1 MKTMA
6 QELDR
11 YLYWLAIL
19 LTPGVGARLAA
30 ELLKHFGVPERI
42 FSASRRELEACG
54 LPAPV
59 AQTMA
64 SRSPL
69 QAAEQEIEKVRQLGC
84 RLLAWDEPDYPPL
97 LKEINDP
104 PVLLYL
110 RGDASVLS
118 SHCLAMVGSRQ
129 PTPYGAQVTERL
141 AEELAGRG
149 LSVVSGLARGIDSA
163 AHRGALNVPGGKTVA
178 VLGCGIDV
186 DYPKENK
193 KLRVQIEANGCVLTE
208 FPIGIFP
215 APQNFPIR
223 NRLIAGLCWGVV
235 VVEGGRYSGSLITG
249 RLAMEYN
256 RQVYGVPGNITNP
269 KSTAPHSLIKQGAKL
284 VETWEDIIEELPTPV
299 RSEILERLA
308 AGMAFAPEQKPLPLA
323 QSLSATEQA
332 VFAILKVDEALHVD
346 QVLES
351 AELSSSDVL
360 AALFDLEMKGL
371 IRQLPGKFFLRV
383 LPAGVGPR
391 VS

>member
-1 MKTMA
+1 MA
-6 QELDR
+6 QELER
-11 YLYWLAIL
+11 YTYWLAVG
-19 LTPGVGARLAA
+19 LTPGIGARLSA
-30 ELLKHFGVPERI
+30 ELLKRFGAPEKI
-42 FSASRRELEACG
+42 FSASKAELEGCG

-59 AQTMA
+59 AQTIA

-69 QAAEQEIEKVRQLGC
+69 QAAEQELEKVRQLGA
-84 RLLAWDEPDYPPL
+84 RLLAWDEPDYPRL
-97 LKEINDP
+97 LKEIYDP
-104 PVLLYL
+104 PVLLYV
-110 RGDASVLS
+110 RGDVSVLS
-118 SHCLAMVGSRQ
+118 NHCVAIVGSRT

-141 AEELAGRG
+141 AEELSARG
-149 LSVVSGLARGIDSA
+149 LTVVSGLARGIDSA
-163 AHRGALNVPGGKTVA
+163 AHRGALKMAGGKTAA

-193 KLRVQIEANGCVLTE
+193 KLRAQIEANGCLLTE
-208 FPIGIFP
+208 FPIGLFP

-223 NRLIAGLCWGVV
+223 NRIIAGLAWGVL

-269 KSTAPHSLIKQGAKL
+269 KSSAPNTLIKQGAKL
-284 VETWEDIIEELPTPV
+284 VETWEDVIEELPTPV

-308 AGMAFAPEQKPLPLA
+308 ASAPAEQKALPLTA
-323 QSLSATEQA
+323 NLSATEKA
-332 VFAILKVDEALHVD
+332 VYSILKVDQALHVD
-346 QVLES
+346 QVVE
-351 AELSSSDVL
+351 ATELSSSDVL

-383 LPAGVGPR
+383 LPAGVGSR
-391 VS
+391 TA